1 MSVKSTTQMTKAELL
16 EVIND
21 KNRII
26 AELNEK
32 IDDLSA
38 MAVASQAKVLD
49 ADTSRLLSTM
59 SARIKDLEAISE
71 SHQKLVGSLMA
82 EKKPSPWNDTE

>member
-21 KNRII
+21 KNIVI

-32 IDDLSA
+32 IDELSA

-59 SARIKDLEAISE
+59 SARIKDLE
-71 SHQKLVGSLMA
+71 
-82 EKKPSPWNDTE
+82 EKVNG

>member
-16 EVIND
+16 EVINE
-21 KNRII
+21 KNIVI

-32 IDDLSA
+32 IDELAA
-38 MAVASQAKVLD
+38 MAVASQAKVVD

-59 SARIKDLEAISE
+59 SARIKDLE
-71 SHQKLVGSLMA
+71 
-82 EKKPSPWNDTE
+82 EKVNG

>member
-1 MSVKSTTQMTKAELL
+1 MTNAELL
-16 EVIND
+16 DVIND

-26 AELNEK
+26 AELNDK
-32 IDDLSA
+32 IDELSA

-59 SARIKDLEAISE
+59 SARIKDLE
-71 SHQKLVGSLMA
+71 
-82 EKKPSPWNDTE
+82 EKVNG

>member
-21 KNRII
+21 KNIII

-32 IDDLSA
+32 IDELSA
-38 MAVASQAKVLD
+38 MSIASQSKVLD
-49 ADTSRLLSTM
+49 ADTSRLISNLS
-59 SARIKDLEAISE
+59 AIIKDLE
-71 SHQKLVGSLMA
+71 
-82 EKKPSPWNDTE
+82 EKVNG

>member
-16 EVIND
+16 DVIND

-26 AELNEK
+26 AELNDK
-32 IDDLSA
+32 IDELSA

-59 SARIKDLEAISE
+59 SARIKDLEE
-71 SHQKLVGSLMA
+71 NVKG
-82 EKKPSPWNDTE
+82 

>member
-26 AELNEK
+26 AELNDK
-32 IDDLSA
+32 IDDLSS

-59 SARIKDLEAISE
+59 SSRIKELED
-71 SHQKLVGSLMA
+71 KVNG
-82 EKKPSPWNDTE
+82 

>member
-26 AELNEK
+26 AELNDK
-32 IDDLSA
+32 IDELSA
-38 MAVASQAKVLD
+38 MSIASQAKVLD

-59 SARIKDLEAISE
+59 NARIKALEEKLEA
-71 SHQKLVGSLMA
+71 
-82 EKKPSPWNDTE
+82 

>member
-1 MSVKSTTQMTKAELL
+1 MSIKSTTQMTKAELL
-16 EVIND
+16 ELINN

-26 AELNEK
+26 AELNDK
-32 IDDLSA
+32 IDDLSS

-59 SARIKDLEAISE
+59 SARIKDLE
-71 SHQKLVGSLMA
+71 
-82 EKKPSPWNDTE
+82 EKING

>member
-16 EVIND
+16 EVINE
-21 KNRII
+21 KNIVI

-32 IDDLSA
+32 IDELSA

-49 ADTSRLLSTM
+49 ADT
-59 SARIKDLEAISE
+59 RIKDLE
-71 SHQKLVGSLMA
+71 
-82 EKKPSPWNDTE
+82 EKVNG

>member
-16 EVIND
+16 DVINN
-21 KNRII
+21 KNIII
-26 AELNEK
+26 AELNDK
-32 IDDLSA
+32 IDELSA

-59 SARIKDLEAISE
+59 SARIKDLE
-71 SHQKLVGSLMA
+71 
-82 EKKPSPWNDTE
+82 EKVNG

>member
-26 AELNEK
+26 AELNDK
-32 IDDLSA
+32 IDDLSS
-38 MAVASQAKVLD
+38 MAVASQTKVLD

-59 SARIKDLEAISE
+59 SSRIKELED
-71 SHQKLVGSLMA
+71 KVNG
-82 EKKPSPWNDTE
+82 

>member
-1 MSVKSTTQMTKAELL
+1 MSVKSTTQRTKAELL
-16 EVIND
+16 EVIIE
-21 KNRII
+21 KNIVI

-32 IDDLSA
+32 IDELSA

-59 SARIKDLEAISE
+59 SARIKDLE
-71 SHQKLVGSLMA
+71 
-82 EKKPSPWNDTE
+82 EKVNG

>member
-26 AELNEK
+26 AELNDK
-32 IDDLSA
+32 IDELSA
-38 MAVASQAKVLD
+38 MCIASQAKVLD

-59 SARIKDLEAISE
+59 SARIKDLE
-71 SHQKLVGSLMA
+71 
-82 EKKPSPWNDTE
+82 EKVNG

>member
-1 MSVKSTTQMTKAELL
+1 MSVKSTTQMTKAQLL
-16 EVIND
+16 EVINE
-21 KNRII
+21 KNIVI

-32 IDDLSA
+32 IDELSA

-59 SARIKDLEAISE
+59 SARIKDLE
-71 SHQKLVGSLMA
+71 
-82 EKKPSPWNDTE
+82 EKVNG

>member
-16 EVIND
+16 EVINE
-21 KNRII
+21 KNIVI

-32 IDDLSA
+32 IDELSA

-59 SARIKDLEAISE
+59 SARIKDLE
-71 SHQKLVGSLMA
+71 
-82 EKKPSPWNDTE
+82 EKVYG

>member
-1 MSVKSTTQMTKAELL
+1 MTKAELL
-16 EVIND
+16 DVIND

-26 AELNEK
+26 AELNDK
-32 IDDLSA
+32 IDELSA

-59 SARIKDLEAISE
+59 RARIKDLE
-71 SHQKLVGSLMA
+71 
-82 EKKPSPWNDTE
+82 EKVNG

>member
-1 MSVKSTTQMTKAELL
+1 MTKAELL
-16 EVIND
+16 DVIND

-59 SARIKDLEAISE
+59 SARIKDLE
-71 SHQKLVGSLMA
+71 
-82 EKKPSPWNDTE
+82 EKVNG

>member
-1 MSVKSTTQMTKAELL
+1 MTKAELL
-16 EVIND
+16 DVIND

-26 AELNEK
+26 AELNDK
-32 IDDLSA
+32 IDELSA

-59 SARIKDLEAISE
+59 SARIKDLE
-71 SHQKLVGSLMA
+71 
-82 EKKPSPWNDTE
+82 EKVNG

>member
-1 MSVKSTTQMTKAELL
+1 MTVKSTTQMTKAELL
-16 EVIND
+16 EVINE
-21 KNRII
+21 KNIVI

-32 IDDLSA
+32 IDELSA

-59 SARIKDLEAISE
+59 SARIKDLE
-71 SHQKLVGSLMA
+71 
-82 EKKPSPWNDTE
+82 EKVNG

>member
-59 SARIKDLEAISE
+59 SARINDLE
-71 SHQKLVGSLMA
+71 
-82 EKKPSPWNDTE
+82 EKVNG

>member
-21 KNRII
+21 KNRMI

-59 SARIKDLEAISE
+59 SARIKDLE
-71 SHQKLVGSLMA
+71 
-82 EKKPSPWNDTE
+82 EKVNG

>member
-16 EVIND
+16 DVIND
-21 KNRII
+21 KNIVI

-32 IDDLSA
+32 IDELSA
-38 MAVASQAKVLD
+38 MSIASQAKVLD

-59 SARIKDLEAISE
+59 SARIKDLE
-71 SHQKLVGSLMA
+71 
-82 EKKPSPWNDTE
+82 EKVNG

>member
-26 AELNEK
+26 AELNDK
-32 IDDLSA
+32 IDELSG

-59 SARIKDLEAISE
+59 NARIKALEE
-71 SHQKLVGSLMA
+71 KLEG
-82 EKKPSPWNDTE
+82 

>member
-21 KNRII
+21 KNIII

-32 IDDLSA
+32 IDELSA
-38 MAVASQAKVLD
+38 MSIASQSKVLD
-49 ADTSRLLSTM
+49 ADTSRLISNL
-59 SARIKDLEAISE
+59 SARIKDLE
-71 SHQKLVGSLMA
+71 
-82 EKKPSPWNDTE
+82 EKVNG

>member
-26 AELNEK
+26 AELNDK
-32 IDDLSA
+32 IDELSA
-38 MAVASQAKVLD
+38 MSIASQAKVLD

-59 SARIKDLEAISE
+59 SARIKDLE
-71 SHQKLVGSLMA
+71 
-82 EKKPSPWNDTE
+82 EKVNG

>member
-1 MSVKSTTQMTKAELL
+1 MSEKSTTQMTKAELL

-26 AELNEK
+26 AELNDK
-32 IDDLSA
+32 IDELSA
-38 MAVASQAKVLD
+38 MSIASQAKVLD

-59 SARIKDLEAISE
+59 SARIKDLE
-71 SHQKLVGSLMA
+71 
-82 EKKPSPWNDTE
+82 EKVNG

>member
-1 MSVKSTTQMTKAELL
+1 MTKAELL
-16 EVIND
+16 ELIND

-26 AELNEK
+26 AELNDK
-32 IDDLSA
+32 IDDLSS

-59 SARIKDLEAISE
+59 SARIKDLE
-71 SHQKLVGSLMA
+71 
-82 EKKPSPWNDTE
+82 EKVNG

>member
-26 AELNEK
+26 AELNDK
-32 IDDLSA
+32 IDELSA
-38 MAVASQAKVLD
+38 MSIASQAKVVD

-59 SARIKDLEAISE
+59 SARIKDLE
-71 SHQKLVGSLMA
+71 
-82 EKKPSPWNDTE
+82 EKVNG